1 MSLTSY
7 LAAPPRD
14 YKMITPSGVRG
25 KLRAVITQCKENVGY
40 FRLLLR
46 MTILGLQWLF
56 RVEFLGTWVSYQICP
71 FFWQPRN
78 LFRPFSSYYH

>member
-14 YKMITPSGVRG
+14 YEMITPSGVRG
-25 KLRAVITQCKENVGY
+25 KLRAVIGQCKENVAY

-46 MTILGLQWLF
+46 MTILGLCMF
-56 RVEFLGTWVSYQICP
+56 FHVEFLGAWVSY
-71 FFWQPRN
+71 
-78 LFRPFSSYYH
+78 